1 MIFSS
6 VSSLLLL
13 DLFFS
18 LNGLGFTKPRS
29 LSTIQPKSVRVR
41 GEKRTGNFETF
52 TVGGRWSLLRVETQH
67 RGELRDL
74 DITVHI
80 THHLEIGL
88 LQRMEQLQWKHEF
101 CPPSWCQQTNLLHNP
116 LNVFTPRS
124 RQTGEDL
131 LNVASPEVPPNPPEF
146 VQFSAL
152 CPIQCWA
159 GDPHHQLLGLARD
172 EISWQRQQQRWQLVR
187 A

>member
-52 TVGGRWSLLRVETQH
+52 TDSGINSLLRVETQH
-67 RGELRDL
+67 RGELRNL

-88 LQRMEQLQWKHEF
+88 LQRMEQLQ
-101 CPPSWCQQTNLLHNP
+101 
-116 LNVFTPRS
+116 
-124 RQTGEDL
+124 
-131 LNVASPEVPPNPPEF
+131 
-146 VQFSAL
+146 
-152 CPIQCWA
+152 
-159 GDPHHQLLGLARD
+159 
-172 EISWQRQQQRWQLVR
+172 
-187 A
+187 